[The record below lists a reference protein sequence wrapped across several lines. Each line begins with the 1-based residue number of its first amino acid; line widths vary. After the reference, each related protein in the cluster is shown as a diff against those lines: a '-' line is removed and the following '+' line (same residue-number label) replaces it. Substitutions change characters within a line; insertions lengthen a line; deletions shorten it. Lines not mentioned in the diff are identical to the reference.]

1 MVGNLEIVIMIG
13 FRVVEYSSL
22 QIISKINIRSNLV
35 EL

>member
-13 FRVVEYSSL
+13 FRVEYSSL
-22 QIISKINIRSNLV
+22 QITSKINIRSNLV